1 MLCLFRLSTGTC
13 VELKGTLVESP
24 GKEQGKELQVN
35 SINVLGECDGVSFIT
50 IITIKRGER
59 KEVLFDYK

>member
-1 MLCLFRLSTGTC
+1 M
-13 VELKGTLVESP
+13 ELKGTLVESP